1 MEDNVEKTGKM
12 RGWNSFIAHAPFDE
26 FQLDLMF
33 FTEPNLEYRIGLLII
48 DIFSKYCV
56 VVPIKTNKIDEVFR
70 GLVEG
75 FKKMGGY
82 PKTLHTDNEGALSS
96 TQIQSYFKEHNI
108 FHVVTLSHSVFAERM
123 IRTVKNMIYKRIGKT
138 NKPWYEF
145 IYPVLLTYNRLMIHS
160 TIKMTPE
167 DARKPSSQLKVK
179 MNLELHAKH
188 TRHYPPLSV
197 GDHVK
202 VFMKK
207 DKMQKER
214 VSYFSENKYEIVGI
228 EEHNDQ
234 LFYKVSGRDKLL
246 MRAEILKV

>member
-1 MEDNVEKTGKM
+1 M
-12 RGWNSFIAHAPFDE
+12 
-26 FQLDLMF
+26 
-33 FTEPNLEYRIGLLII
+33 
-48 DIFSKYCV
+48 SKYCV
-56 VVPIKTNKIDEVFR
+56 VIPIKNKVDEVSR

-123 IRTVKNMIYKRIGKT
+123 IRTVKNMRYKRIGKSG
-138 NKPWYEF
+138 KPWYEF

-167 DARKPSSQLKVK
+167 DARKPSSQFKVK

-188 TRHYPPLSV
+188 TRNYPDLSV

-202 VFMKK
+202 IYKK
-207 DKMQKER
+207 TDKLDQER
-214 VSYFSENKYEIVGI
+214 KSYWSDNKYDILELQ
-228 EEHNDQ
+228 EHNDQ
-234 LFYKVSGRDKLL
+234 DFYKVAGRDKLL
-246 MRAEILKV
+246 MRSEILKV